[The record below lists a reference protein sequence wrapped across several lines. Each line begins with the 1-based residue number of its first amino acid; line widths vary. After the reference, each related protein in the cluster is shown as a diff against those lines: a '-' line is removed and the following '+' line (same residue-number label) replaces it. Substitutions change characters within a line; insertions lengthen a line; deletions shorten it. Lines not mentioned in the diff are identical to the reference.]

1 MLDRFFELSQHGTNV
16 RTEVLAGLTTFLTM
30 AYIIF
35 VQPAVLSGAMFDINT
50 GLDFGAVMTATCLA
64 AALATAI
71 MGLYA
76 RLPVAQ
82 APGMGENFFFV
93 FSLLPAASALI
104 AAQIDRGLLQP
115 DQTTPWQIG
124 LGVIFISGV
133 LFLILSLLGVREK
146 LLEAI
151 SPTMRHGIAVGIG
164 LFIAFIGF
172 ENGSL
177 VIGDPGTL
185 VKLNPHFAA
194 PDLVVFG
201 FGLLVTAG
209 LHARR
214 VRGAIVWGILAAT
227 VLALAILHF
236 YPRPELVRQVETGQI
251 QPQTLTPAQKAQIGE
266 WQKLQKLAEAQRR
279 LLQEGPVA
287 APPSLAPTLLKMD
300 LRRALSW
307 AMWPFILIF
316 LFMNLFDTLGTLIG
330 VTEQAGLVKENRIP
344 RIKQALVSDAIGTVA
359 GAAMGTSTVVSF
371 IESASG
377 VSQGG
382 RTGLTALVVAVLFL
396 VALFFSPI
404 VALVGSY
411 PPITAPA
418 LVVIGS
424 MMIRGVTRMDWSNE
438 AEIVPAFLIILG
450 VPLTYSI
457 ADGLALGFI
466 AYPIIKLLAGQGR
479 DVRWLMYLLAAVL
492 LAYFIFVRVQAA

>member
-1 MLDRFFELSQHGTNV
+1 MLNSYFQLSNYGTTV
-16 RTEVLAGLTTFLTM
+16 RTELLAGLTTFLTM

-35 VQPAVLSGAMFDINT
+35 VQPAVLSGAMFNQPT

-64 AALATAI
+64 AALATGI

-93 FSLLPAASALI
+93 FSLLPAASAVMG
-104 AAQIDRGLLQP
+104 AQIDRGLLQP

-164 LFIAFIGF
+164 LFIAFIGL

-177 VIGDPGTL
+177 VIADPGTL

-194 PDLVVFG
+194 PDLIVFG
-201 FGLLVTAG
+201 AGLLITAG

-227 VLALAILHF
+227 ALALALLHF
-236 YPRPELVRQVETGQI
+236 YPRPEVLRLVEQGQLTV
-251 QPQTLTPAQKAQIGE
+251 QQLTLEQKAQWGE
-266 WQKLQKLAEAQRR
+266 WQKLQKLADAEDR
-279 LLQEGPVA
+279 LLQQGPLSP
-287 APPSLAPTLLKMD
+287 PPSLAPTLLKMD

-330 VTEQAGLVKENRIP
+330 VTEQAGLVQENRIP

-377 VSQGG
+377 VAQGG
-382 RTGLTALVVAVLFL
+382 RTGLTALVVSALFL
-396 VALFFSPI
+396 IALFFSPL

-424 MMIRGVTRMDWSNE
+424 MMIRGITRMDWSNE

-450 VPLTYSI
+450 IPLTYSI

-479 DVRWLMYLLAAVL
+479 DVKWLMYLLAAVL
-492 LAYFIFVRVQAA
+492 LAYFIFIRVQAP

>member
-1 MLDRFFELSQHGTNV
+1 MWNRYFQLSQQGTSL
-16 RTEVLAGLTTFLTM
+16 RTELLAGLTTFLTM

-35 VQPAVLSGAMFDINT
+35 VQPAVLSGVMFDKET
-50 GLDFGAVMTATCLA
+50 GLDFGAVMSATCLA

-104 AAQIDRGLLQP
+104 SDQIAQGTLQP
-115 DQTTPWQIG
+115 GQTTAWQIG

-133 LFLILSLLGVREK
+133 LFLVLSLLGVREM

-164 LFIAFIGF
+164 LFIAFIGL

-214 VRGAIVWGILAAT
+214 VRGAIVWGILAGT
-227 VLALAILHF
+227 LLALVLLYF
-236 YPRPELVRQVETGQI
+236 YPKPAFLQDLEEGQLSTKQLTPEQQASLSEWKKLEKLAHAE
-251 QPQTLTPAQKAQIGE
+251 QTLLKQ
-266 WQKLQKLAEAQRR
+266 
-279 LLQEGPVA
+279 GPVST
-287 APPSLAPTLLKMD
+287 PPSLAPTLLKMD
-300 LRRALSW
+300 LRGALAW

-330 VTEQAGLVKENRIP
+330 VTEQAGLVRDNQIP
-344 RIKQALVSDAIGTVA
+344 RIKQALVSDAVGTVA

-371 IESASG
+371 VESASG
-377 VSQGG
+377 VAQGG
-382 RTGLTALVVAVLFL
+382 RTGLTALVVAALFL
-396 VALFFSPI
+396 IALWLSPL

-450 VPLTYSI
+450 IPLTYSI

-479 DVRWLMYLLAAVL
+479 DVKWLMYFIAAVL
-492 LAYFIFVRVQAA
+492 LAYFVFVRVQAA